1 MWINGQEAPVIGRVC
16 MDLTAVDVTG
26 LGVQVGYEAEL
37 FGDNISIE
45 KVSEAAG
52 TIPYELIARVHQRVI
67 RRVV

>member
-1 MWINGQEAPVIGRVC
+1 

-45 KVSEAAG
+45 KVSDEAG